1 MQNLKMGSKYG
12 KYVCKIG
19 FGFDLNLEKVR
30 KKFRLTVL
38 LSGKVFLFWCIV
50 YVLNVRW
57 RFSQFFTCVL
67 LLGSQNVKV
76 KA

>member
-1 MQNLKMGSKYG
+1 MQNLKMSKKCG
-12 KYVCKIG
+12 KYVCEKG

-38 LSGKVFLFWCIV
+38 LSGKVFLFWCVV